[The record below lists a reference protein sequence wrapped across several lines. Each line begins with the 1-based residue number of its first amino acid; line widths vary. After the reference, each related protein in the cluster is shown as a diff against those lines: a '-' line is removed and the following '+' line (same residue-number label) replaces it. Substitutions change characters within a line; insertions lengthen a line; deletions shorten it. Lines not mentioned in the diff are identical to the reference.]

1 MLIGAW
7 NILINNSIAADT
19 VTSEEQTEEYGET
32 PSLYDS
38 LKKPASDAISQDGM
52 LLLPSGI
59 SVLDRSL
66 GGGLPAGSLSYFSA
80 DPRSMSEVFLYQFT
94 QSRKTFYFT
103 TGRKPKYVLNDI
115 INLGFDP
122 GNIIF
127 VDIYSEYYFSSCGE
141 MVESVGNEY
150 MDSRIIEFAEY
161 NLQNIANDAGDEIIN
176 IIIDSFSFFMNLQVS
191 PGIIRQLTNVIY
203 EITKE
208 IQCLTYLYGQKG
220 STPVKMDNETFAAVD
235 VIFDSS
241 LDKESDKL
249 VSKLSIPKI
258 RGLIP
263 NNDIIKFKIGEG
275 VQIDTSKDIA

>member
-1 MLIGAW
+1 M
-7 NILINNSIAADT
+7 NNPIAAST
-19 VTSEEQTEEYGET
+19 VTPDEQGEEYGET
-32 PSLYDS
+32 ASLYDS
-38 LKKPASDAISQDGM
+38 LKRPASDDMISQDG
-52 LLLPSGI
+52 LLLLSTGI
-59 SVLDRSL
+59 NVLDRNL

-127 VDIYSEYYFSSCGE
+127 VDVYSEYFFSSCGE

-150 MDSRIIEFAEY
+150 MDSKIIEFTEY
-161 NLQNIANDAGDEIIN
+161 NLHNIANDSSDELIN
-176 IIIDSFSFFMNLQVS
+176 IIIDSFSFFMNLNVN

-208 IQCLTYLYGQKG
+208 IQCLTYLYGHKG
-220 STPVKMDNETFAAVD
+220 SNSEKMDNEAFASVD

-241 LDKESDKL
+241 LEKGPDKL
-249 VSKLSIPKI
+249 VSKLAIPKI
-258 RGLIP
+258 RGMVP
-263 NNDIIKFKIGEG
+263 DADVIKFKIGEG
-275 VQIDTSKDIA
+275 VQIDTSRDIA

>member
-1 MLIGAW
+1 M
-7 NILINNSIAADT
+7 INNSIASTINSD
-19 VTSEEQTEEYGET
+19 EEYET
-32 PSLYDS
+32 ASLYDS
-38 LKKPASDAISQDGM
+38 LKKPTSSAISQDEII
-52 LLLPSGI
+52 LLSTGI
-59 SVLDRSL
+59 HVLDRNL

-80 DPRSMSEVFLYQFT
+80 DPQSMSEVFLYQFT

-103 TGRKPKYVLNDI
+103 TGRRPKYVLNDI

-150 MDSRIIEFAEY
+150 MDSKIIEFTEY
-161 NLQNIANDAGDEIIN
+161 NLRNIANDSSDEIIN
-176 IIIDSFSFFMNLQVS
+176 IIIDSFSFFMNLNVN

-203 EITKE
+203 EVTKE

-220 STPVKMDNETFAAVD
+220 NNPAKMDSEAFAAVD

-241 LDKESDKL
+241 LEKGPDKM
-249 VSKLSIPKI
+249 VSKLAIPKI
-258 RGLIP
+258 RGMVP
-263 NNDIIKFKIGEG
+263 NTDIIKFKIGEG
-275 VQIDTSKDIA
+275 VQIDTSRDIA

>member
-1 MLIGAW
+1 MID
-7 NILINNSIAADT
+7 NTIAAST
-19 VTSEEQTEEYGET
+19 VASDEQAEDYGET
-32 PSLYDS
+32 ASLYDS
-38 LKKPASDAISQDGM
+38 LKRPASNIISRDGM
-52 LLLPSGI
+52 ILLSTGI
-59 SVLDRSL
+59 QVLDRNL

-141 MVESVGNEY
+141 IAEGTRNEY
-150 MDSRIIEFAEY
+150 MDARIIEFTEY
-161 NLQNIANDAGDEIIN
+161 NLQNIANDSTDEIIN
-176 IIIDSFSFFMNLQVS
+176 IIIDSFSFFLNLHVN

-208 IQCLTYLYGQKG
+208 IQCLTYLYSHKG
-220 STPVKMDNETFAAVD
+220 SNSEKMDNETFAAVD

-241 LDKESDKL
+241 LEKGSDKL
-249 VSKLSIPKI
+249 VSKLAIPKI
-258 RGLIP
+258 RGMVP
-263 NNDIIKFKIGEG
+263 NADIIKFKIGEG
-275 VQIDTSKDIA
+275 VQIDTSRDIA